1 MSITILD
8 AKVGAIVITK
18 FGHIGTIIDIGYSE
32 FHGGH
37 FITIIFEDGDKV
49 PYSDLKVLTLM
60 SEAEIMQREYEKIEK
75 EEKEKEDEEY
85 RKGFLKRKEEEREKN
100 ERIREYIEANT
111 VVYHTQRMWH
121 KGDGGCF
128 DD

>member
-111 VVYHTQRMWH
+111 VVYHTQ
-121 KGDGGCF
+121 
-128 DD
+128 